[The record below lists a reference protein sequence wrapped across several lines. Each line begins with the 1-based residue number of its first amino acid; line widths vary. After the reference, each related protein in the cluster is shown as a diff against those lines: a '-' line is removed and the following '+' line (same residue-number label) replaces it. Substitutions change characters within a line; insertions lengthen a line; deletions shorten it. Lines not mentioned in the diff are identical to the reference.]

1 MFTLTL
7 VKRFSSIIYPVK
19 QPHSQTL
26 TLLNLTKSETRLA
39 NIAPQSSVIVN
50 FLFLTQSTITSF
62 FTSNLI
68 DIPISLKTSSSLFYK
83 SFELPLLRFTNYLM
97 RGGLRGPSLKS
108 FTQSMFWF
116 SKTWLNLNTTSL
128 QQFTFLN
135 LYQFLNYSNTSQQVL
150 NTSYLSKTGTVL
162 AGGHLWGSQAFSPQT
177 DWSFKTL
184 LLKELNKFNP
194 LFNFYIEKVDKNIL
208 KNSRNKTDKL
218 KLIWKFVPIY
228 KRLYVTM
235 TWLLKD
241 LKFQK
246 SKRFATRLVKVLELI
261 FINPQ
266 LSFIFKL
273 KNFIHFYV
281 FKNFKQTLLQTL
293 QSTFK

>member
-1 MFTLTL
+1 
-7 VKRFSSIIYPVK
+7 
-19 QPHSQTL
+19 
-26 TLLNLTKSETRLA
+26 
-39 NIAPQSSVIVN
+39 
-50 FLFLTQSTITSF
+50 
-62 FTSNLI
+62 
-68 DIPISLKTSSSLFYK
+68 
-83 SFELPLLRFTNYLM
+83 
-97 RGGLRGPSLKS
+97 
-108 FTQSMFWF
+108 MFWF

-135 LYQFLNYSNTSQQVL
+135 LYQFLNYSTTSQRAL
-150 NTSYLSKTGTVL
+150 STSYLSKTGTVL
-162 AGGHLWGSQAFSPQT
+162 AGGHLWGSQTFSPQT

-246 SKRFATRLVKVLELI
+246 SKRFATRLLKVLELI

>member
-1 MFTLTL
+1 MSIFKSS
-7 VKRFSSIIYPVK
+7 KRSFSFFHPVK
-19 QPHSQTL
+19 QLPIQTL
-26 TLLNLTKSETRLA
+26 TLLNDKSKYSVVYETV
-39 NIAPQSSVIVN
+39 PQESVITN

-83 SFELPLLRFTNYLM
+83 AFELPLLRFTNYLM

-116 SKTWLNLNTTSL
+116 SKTWLNLRTSSV
-128 QQFTFLN
+128 QQFTFLS
-135 LYQFLNYSNTSQQVL
+135 LYHFLNYPTLLKQTSSQARL
-150 NTSYLSKTGTVL
+150 TSTGTVL
-162 AGGHLWGSQAFSPQT
+162 VGGHLWGANTILPQT
-177 DWSFKTL
+177 NFSFKNL
-184 LLKELNKFNP
+184 LLKELMKFNP
-194 LFNFYIEKVDKNIL
+194 LFNFYIEKVDKTIR

-246 SKRFATRLVKVLELI
+246 SKSFSIRLLKVLELI
-261 FINPQ
+261 FTNPQ
-266 LSFIFKL
+266 LSFISKL